1 MPPRTFLRGVSRVV
15 ETKAGGQHATRCS
28 GYGCKPDR
36 HGSLVLCGADEIDCE
51 VSDDGHVSSAVA
63 SPQTGLILI
72 EGDVEDP
79 VQTVLDG
86 PVTANGLGC
95 LCG

>member
-1 MPPRTFLRGVSRVV
+1 MSQDFGEEVWIPTGAFAAELDS
-15 ETKAGGQHATRCS
+15 
-28 GYGCKPDR
+28 
-36 HGSLVLCGADEIDCE
+36 SLVLCGADEIDCE
-51 VSDDGHVSSAVA
+51 VSDDGHISSAVA
-63 SPQTGLILI
+63 SPQTGLILT

-95 LCG
+95 LRG